1 MKRKAIEDAGSQRP
15 KRVVK
20 SLAEKA
26 RLQRLRDT
34 ACRRVASAPVRLA
47 DAEAGAGRHASEE
60 ARQVQAKQVKAAKQA
75 AKFDREV
82 ATAAAAVDRELSCA
96 ARQPAAAITKAAKVI
111 ARQQKRRSKHPLLNI
126 ARQGVHF
133 QAHHV
138 SGLDINKDHRHQLDR
153 MKEECP
159 YCKALTWLGER
170 VNACV
175 NSCLPQCWMQQL
187 YAICYMRCRLHD
199 PVLCYMLYGRCTI
212 CMLLGTHHVQQSC
225 PL

>member
-34 ACRRVASAPVRLA
+34 ACRRAASAPVRLA
-47 DAEAGAGRHASEE
+47 VAEAGAGRHASEE

-75 AKFDREV
+75 AKFDRKV

-96 ARQPAAAITKAAKVI
+96 ARQPAAAITKAAKV
-111 ARQQKRRSKHPLLNI
+111 I

-170 VNACV
+170 VSACV